1 MALNPQLVNS
11 PPPHNHA
18 VTSSGQGLP
27 APVPVSFGP
36 HEHFFLLRN
45 GVMLSLDGLGP
56 SASAAV
62 KNVPGVIYLSNVR
75 MVFVLSKPD
84 ASAGGMYAF
93 DFPLA
98 YIRTERFHQPIFGA
112 NNLTANCFSTAD
124 DGGPNGARPPHA
136 LTLYFREG
144 GVGTFLPLFFQLV
157 QQARDLNA
165 AAPPPPGVS
174 PVAPTPAQT
183 SQMVQ
188 TAYIDPN
195 DPTQVYLVT
204 GRGTQP
210 SAPPLIQRHG
220 W

>member
-11 PPPHNHA
+11 PPHNHAA

-27 APVPVSFGP
+27 APVPVPFGP

-62 KNVPGVIYLSNVR
+62 KNVTGVIYLSNIR

-124 DGGPNGARPPHA
+124 DGDVVEARLPRRFRNGLQNRRQRGEALGPFAAR
-136 LTLYFREG
+136 G
-144 GVGTFLPLFFQLV
+144 
-157 QQARDLNA
+157 A
-165 AAPPPPGVS
+165 AAGAG
-174 PVAPTPAQT
+174 AP
-183 SQMVQ
+183 
-188 TAYIDPN
+188 
-195 DPTQVYLVT
+195 
-204 GRGTQP
+204 R
-210 SAPPLIQRHG
+210 
-220 W
+220 

>member
-11 PPPHNHA
+11 
-18 VTSSGQGLP
+18 GQGLP
-27 APVPVSFGP
+27 APVPFGP

-62 KNVPGVIYLSNVR
+62 KNVPGVIYLSNIR

-136 LTLYFREG
+136 LTLYF
-144 GVGTFLPLFFQLV
+144 QLV

-204 GRGTQP
+204 GTGTRP
-210 SAPPLIQRHG
+210 SAPPLIQRH
-220 W
+220 